1 MSYHMQQTNYEI
13 VVSLDTGD
21 HVEEGLQPWDLT
33 ADELGEDRN
42 LESSPRGVTQCGE
55 ACAQRA
61 TCRGGRGGW
70 RAS

>member
-21 HVEEGLQPWDLT
+21 HVKEGLQPWDLT
-33 ADELGEDRN
+33 ADELGGDRN
-42 LESSPRGVTQCGE
+42 LESSPRAVTQCGE
-55 ACAQRA
+55 ACVHRA
-61 TCRGGRGGW
+61 TCRGGGGGW